1 MNVVSFLKRG
11 CKEQKVSGQK
21 IIVETE
27 AGQAEASQFRSPKM
41 VAVGAAGVVRDK
53 PSGTILL
60 GMIGCVRPAKHG
72 VPLQERRAGRTPR
85 HLAGAARSA

>member
-41 VAVGAAGVVRDK
+41 VAVAPPELCATSRQMQSC
-53 PSGTILL
+53 SG
-60 GMIGCVRPAKHG
+60 
-72 VPLQERRAGRTPR
+72 
-85 HLAGAARSA
+85 